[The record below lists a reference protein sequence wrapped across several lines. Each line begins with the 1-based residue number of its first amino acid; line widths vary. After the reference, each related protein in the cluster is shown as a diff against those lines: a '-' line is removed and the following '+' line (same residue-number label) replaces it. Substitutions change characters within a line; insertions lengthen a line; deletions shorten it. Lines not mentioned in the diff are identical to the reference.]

1 MNENITIRNTDKI
14 VTGNTELV
22 ELFNSLYINLVE
34 KTQEILQEIER
45 NPELKYNNQS
55 VAKSIAKCESHSSIV
70 NIKNSTTNK
79 EHLDIPAAITDVI
92 NKIIEELN
100 WKKGTGPNKVLPKSF
115 QQMLLASHLTNI
127 IRILQNIF

>member
-1 MNENITIRNTDKI
+1 MNANITIRNTEKI

-34 KTQEILQEIER
+34 KMEIPQEIER

-100 WKKGTGPNKVLPKSF
+100 
-115 QQMLLASHLTNI
+115 
-127 IRILQNIF
+127 

>member
-34 KTQEILQEIER
+34 KTLEILQEIER
-45 NPELKYNNQS
+45 NPELKYNNQF

-100 WKKGTGPNKVLPKSF
+100 
-115 QQMLLASHLTNI
+115 
-127 IRILQNIF
+127 